1 MDYVTR
7 QFINLTKKFRKEL
20 PKLADLLHHDLK
32 QQTEAIRTQ
41 NKCAEERREVQPIW
55 LEPILTQ
62 YQQAERNRATQDDRH
77 YRVQNSIRW
86 ATWCAFFAATIYAG
100 VSARL
105 LMETKKA
112 TIAAQEQA
120 RHSGEMV
127 SQAHDQF
134 IDSIRPVVWLTQLGH
149 PELFQN
155 PSTNPPTG
163 QMIWTYHY
171 TTFGNNLAYNL
182 STISRAYK
190 LGKNG
195 VWHESFRVD
204 EGSSTPNIQS
214 IPLAPGTDVFGTAV
228 SPPGLPPER
237 FNKLKDTDEGISIK
251 VVMKFEDSYGNI
263 YYTGVCL
270 TQLKLG
276 AIQYCG
282 GSYMSSKQPH

>member
-1 MDYVTR
+1 MANFDWLRELREFLGIPKRLSEINEHVR
-7 QFINLTKKFRKEL
+7 QNVEAIGTTDERQYEQYKIQQEWRDKIFTEYK
-20 PKLADLLHHDLK
+20 
-32 QQTEAIRTQ
+32 QTER
-41 NKCAEERREVQPIW
+41 NKSTNDE
-55 LEPILTQ
+55 
-62 YQQAERNRATQDDRH
+62 RH

-86 ATWCAFFAATIYAG
+86 ATWCAFIAATIYAG
-100 VSARL
+100 ISARL

-120 RHSGEMV
+120 RHAGEMV
-127 SQAHDQF
+127 SQANDQF
-134 IDSIRPVVWLTQLGH
+134 INSIRPVVWLTQLGH
-149 PELFQN
+149 PEFFQN

-195 VWHESFRVD
+195 AWQESFRID
-204 EGSSTPNIQS
+204 EGSGTPSIQS

-228 SPPGLPPER
+228 SPPGIPPER
-237 FNKLKDTDEGISIK
+237 FNRLKDTDEGISIK

-270 TQLKLG
+270 TQLKT
-276 AIQYCG
+276 G
-282 GSYMSSKQPH
+282 GHPILR

>member
-1 MDYVTR
+1 MDYFNQRLIAT
-7 QFINLTKKFRKEL
+7 LTKLRDEL
-20 PKLADLLHHDLK
+20 RGVAESIFGLRESINQHSETIHAAQECDK
-32 QQTEAIRTQ
+32 QSDNPPVTVCFPDDVTA
-41 NKCAEERREVQPIW
+41 ERRTES
-55 LEPILTQ
+55 
-62 YQQAERNRATQDDRH
+62 DRH
-77 YRVQNSIRW
+77 YRIQNSIRW

-100 VSARL
+100 ISARL
-105 LMETKKA
+105 LLETKKA

-120 RHSGEMV
+120 RHAGEMV

-149 PELFQN
+149 PVFFQN
-155 PSTNPPTG
+155 PSTSPPTG

-190 LGKNG
+190 LGKSG
-195 VWHESFRVD
+195 VWQESFRAD
-204 EGSSTPNIQS
+204 EGPITPSIQS
-214 IPLAPGTDVFGTAV
+214 IPLAPGSDVFGTAV
-228 SPPGLPPER
+228 SPPGIPPER

-251 VVMKFEDSYGNI
+251 VVMKFEDSYGNV

-282 GSYMSSKQPH
+282 GSYMSTKQPQ